1 MEICLEQTFVENS
14 NKGINIDGQPSTTT
28 YSSKIELKPWHSEV
42 ARLLSIGYSIPQVAV
57 QTGISVHEL
66 TSLVKMPEFKELA
79 GQVLQEIKDSTCEL
93 RLRLELASQQALD
106 TIIDL
111 MHTGRSEMV
120 RRMCSLDIIDR
131 AGYGTVQKHELVQT
145 VIIDDKRAD
154 LIIQPPKE
162 IMSIAPGN

>member
-1 MEICLEQTFVENS
+1 MEICLEQTNMENS
-14 NKGINIDGQPSTTT
+14 DQPSTQV
-28 YSSKIELKPWHSEV
+28 IELKPWHSEV
-42 ARLLSIGYSIPQVAV
+42 ARLLSIGYSIPQVSV
-57 QTGISVHEL
+57 QTGVSIIEL

-106 TIIDL
+106 NIIDL
-111 MHTGRSEMV
+111 MHSGRSEMV

-145 VIIDDKRAD
+145 VIIDDKRAT
-154 LIIQPPKE
+154 LILEAMQESSHPVIELKD
-162 IMSIAPGN
+162 SK